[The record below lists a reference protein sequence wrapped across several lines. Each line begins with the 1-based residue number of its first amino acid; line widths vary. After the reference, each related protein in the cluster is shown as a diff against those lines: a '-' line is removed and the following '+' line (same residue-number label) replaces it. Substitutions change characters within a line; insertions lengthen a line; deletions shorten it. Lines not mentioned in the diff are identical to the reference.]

1 MKLLERILGMFAR
14 QRNLFLGA
22 VGHPD
27 TLAEY
32 IRQVRAQ
39 TYLRLTGKK
48 LTQVSMKDAATSPN
62 SSDLSDSVSRIRRVT
77 RRNA

>member
-1 MKLLERILGMFAR
+1 MKLLDRLLGVFNR

-27 TLAEY
+27 NLADY
-32 IRQVRAQ
+32 IHQVRAQ

-48 LTQVSMKDAATSPN
+48 LTQVSLKDVTG
-62 SSDLSDSVSRIRRVT
+62 SSDSNDLSDSVSRVRRIT
-77 RRNA
+77 RGRG

>member
-1 MKLLERILGMFAR
+1 MKLLDRILGAFNR

-32 IRQVRAQ
+32 IHQVRAQ

-48 LTQVSMKDAATSPN
+48 LTHASLKDADTPN
-62 SSDLSDSVSRIRRVT
+62 SSDFSDSVSRVRRVA
-77 RRNA
+77 RGNA

>member
-1 MKLLERILGMFAR
+1 MKLLDRLLGVFAR

-22 VGHPD
+22 IGHPD

-32 IRQVRAQ
+32 IHQVRAQ

-48 LTQVSMKDAATSPN
+48 LTQVSLNDARASSETSDFSN
-62 SSDLSDSVSRIRRVT
+62 SVSRVRRVA
-77 RRNA
+77 RGRA

>member
-1 MKLLERILGMFAR
+1 MKLLDRLLGVFNR

-27 TLAEY
+27 NLAEY
-32 IRQVRAQ
+32 IHQVRAQ

-48 LTQVSMKDAATSPN
+48 LTQVSLKDVTG
-62 SSDLSDSVSRIRRVT
+62 SSDSNDLSDSVSRVRRIT
-77 RRNA
+77 RGRG

>member
-1 MKLLERILGMFAR
+1 MKLIDRILGVFTR

-32 IRQVRAQ
+32 IHQVRAQ

-48 LTQVSMKDAATSPN
+48 LTQVSMKDVTSSSD
-62 SSDLSDSVSRIRRVT
+62 SSDLSDSVSRVRRIT
-77 RRNA
+77 RGHA

>member
-1 MKLLERILGMFAR
+1 MKLLDRLLGVFNR

-32 IRQVRAQ
+32 IHQVRAQ
-39 TYLRLTGKK
+39 TYLRLTGKR
-48 LTQVSMKDAATSPN
+48 LTQVSMKDVAGSSNTS
-62 SSDLSDSVSRIRRVT
+62 DISDSV
-77 RRNA
+77 

>member
-1 MKLLERILGMFAR
+1 MKLLERILGIFAR

-32 IRQVRAQ
+32 IHQVRAQ

-48 LTQVSMKDAATSPN
+48 LTQVSMKDAANSPN
-62 SSDLSDSVSRIRRVT
+62 SSDLSDSVSRVRRVT

>member
-1 MKLLERILGMFAR
+1 MKIVDRILGIFAR

-22 VGHPD
+22 IGHPD

-48 LTQVSMKDAATSPN
+48 LTQVSMEDVTKSP
-62 SSDLSDSVSRIRRVT
+62 SSDDLSDSVSRVRRVA
-77 RRNA
+77 RGNA

>member
-48 LTQVSMKDAATSPN
+48 LTQVSMKDATNSPN
-62 SSDLSDSVSRIRRVT
+62 SSDLSDSISRVRRVT

>member
-1 MKLLERILGMFAR
+1 MKLLDRILGAFNR

-32 IRQVRAQ
+32 IHQVRAQ

-48 LTQVSMKDAATSPN
+48 LTQVSLKDVGSPS
-62 SSDLSDSVSRIRRVT
+62 SSDFSDSVSRVRRVARGNT
-77 RRNA
+77 

>member
-1 MKLLERILGMFAR
+1 MKLLDRLLGVFNR

-32 IRQVRAQ
+32 IHQVRAQ
-39 TYLRLTGKK
+39 TYLRLTGKN
-48 LTQVSMKDAATSPN
+48 LTQVS
-62 SSDLSDSVSRIRRVT
+62 LSDVTHSSETSDFSNSISRVRRIA
-77 RRNA
+77 RGRA

>member
-1 MKLLERILGMFAR
+1 MKLIDRILSVFAR

-39 TYLRLTGKK
+39 TYLRLTGKM
-48 LTQVSMKDAATSPN
+48 LTQVSLDDAPG
-62 SSDLSDSVSRIRRVT
+62 SSSSNDLSDSVSRVRRIT
-77 RRNA
+77 RRDM

>member
-1 MKLLERILGMFAR
+1 MKLLERILGIFAR

-32 IRQVRAQ
+32 IYQVRAQ

-48 LTQVSMKDAATSPN
+48 LTQVSMKDAANSPN
-62 SSDLSDSVSRIRRVT
+62 PSDLSDSISRVRRVT

>member
-1 MKLLERILGMFAR
+1 MKLLERILGIFAR

-32 IRQVRAQ
+32 ILQVRAQ
-39 TYLRLTGKK
+39 TYLRLTGKR
-48 LTQVSMKDAATSPN
+48 LTQVSPKDITR
-62 SSDLSDSVSRIRRVT
+62 SSNENDLSDRVSRVRRIT
-77 RRNA
+77 RGHA

>member
-1 MKLLERILGMFAR
+1 MKLLDRILGIFAR

-48 LTQVSMKDAATSPN
+48 LTQLSLRDVSDSPS
-62 SSDLSDSVSRIRRVT
+62 SSDFSDSVSRVRRVA
-77 RRNA
+77 RGNK

>member
-1 MKLLERILGMFAR
+1 MKLLERILGVFNR

-48 LTQVSMKDAATSPN
+48 LTQVSMKDIANSPN
-62 SSDLSDSVSRIRRVT
+62 LSDLSDSVSRVRRVT